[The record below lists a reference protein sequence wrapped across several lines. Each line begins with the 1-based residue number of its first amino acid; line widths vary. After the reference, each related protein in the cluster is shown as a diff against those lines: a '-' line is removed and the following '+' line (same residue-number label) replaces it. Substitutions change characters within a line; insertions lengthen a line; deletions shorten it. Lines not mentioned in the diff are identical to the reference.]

1 MSPCGGECRVGRTL
15 PRGGPSSPAHAGAG
29 ARRRSSAPPAS
40 PNCHQQTIDVG
51 RSAAAARCP
60 TERRTGASRS
70 SRTPQVDLACPS
82 LSTASRSAK
91 RAMPISPLNAVCLY
105 GMLSHTNEVAP
116 AAARPSRA
124 RARNWRH
131 KGKRAPFSADRSAPL
146 GATTDLGRERN
157 QAQSAATI
165 LGRHGCRRVAA
176 SVVLVARC
184 RAVARR
190 RQRPRRRPAR
200 GADPR
205 RRQHRPIATNKRST
219 SAAARRP
226 PAAPQSAAQARRAAR
241 APRRSISHAHR
252 SPRPRAPQSERCH
265 KPPQRS
271 CLNRGAVAH
280 HRLARAAAFAR
291 KRNIAKKFFTGSPDP
306 QGMKLDKLG
315 TASALRS
322 AAQHKICSRAWPTLA
337 FAAELTPIPIAV
349 SL

>member
-1 MSPCGGECRVGRTL
+1 MWRRV
-15 PRGGPSSPAHAGAG
+15 SCWSHAAARWPIVAS
-29 ARRRSSAPPAS
+29 ARRRRRAAPILGAASIAPP
-40 PNCHQQTIDVG
+40 I
-51 RSAAAARCP
+51 
-60 TERRTGASRS
+60 
-70 SRTPQVDLACPS
+70 
-82 LSTASRSAK
+82 
-91 RAMPISPLNAVCLY
+91 
-105 GMLSHTNEVAP
+105 
-116 AAARPSRA
+116 
-124 RARNWRH
+124 
-131 KGKRAPFSADRSAPL
+131 FF
-146 GATTDLGRERN
+146 
-157 QAQSAATI
+157 
-165 LGRHGCRRVAA
+165 
-176 SVVLVARC
+176 
-184 RAVARR
+184 
-190 RQRPRRRPAR
+190 
-200 GADPR
+200 
-205 RRQHRPIATNKRST
+205 IATNKRST